1 MQNTLRTTRITAPTR
16 FALLALGAISL
27 SCLALPA
34 RAGDDAPD
42 AGAKNPS
49 TCRDVVN
56 KKCLMKPNDGQSS
69 QNQDTRNQDK
79 AQAAR
84 DDAAIRRAEQGAGI
98 HSVTGIPKYDS
109 AGRITSVDYPKL
121 GYSERSYYD
130 QAIIRVYRNGDQKL
144 VYVPNRHDKEGRYVG
159 APAPTGSRHTVLAP
173 GARTNA
179 PTMPPKAAIAKNTT
193 TDKTTNTMTRDYRTG
208 ATAAAGGPPP
218 AAAIGSSS
226 KPTAEQ
232 LAAQS
237 GTRDHKHK

>member
-1 MQNTLRTTRITAPTR
+1 MPNTLRTTRITAPTR

-27 SCLALPA
+27 SSLALPA
-34 RAGDDAPD
+34 MAGDDAPD

-56 KKCLMKPNDGQSS
+56 KKCLRKPNDGQSS
-69 QNQDTRNQDK
+69 QNQDSRNQDK
-79 AQAAR
+79 AAAAR
-84 DDAAIRRAEQGAGI
+84 EAAIQKQVTRDIDKQWAAYQANKEKYGRTMSPFGGQSYTINSRGYYGNVNPEQGPRTTRGNGGNGGAAG
-98 HSVTGIPKYDS
+98 H
-109 AGRITSVDYPKL
+109 
-121 GYSERSYYD
+121 
-130 QAIIRVYRNGDQKL
+130 
-144 VYVPNRHDKEGRYVG
+144 
-159 APAPTGSRHTVLAP
+159 TGSRHTVLPP

>member
-1 MQNTLRTTRITAPTR
+1 
-16 FALLALGAISL
+16 
-27 SCLALPA
+27 
-34 RAGDDAPD
+34 
-42 AGAKNPS
+42 
-49 TCRDVVN
+49 VVN